1 MFLAP
6 RSGEDRQPLRGAR
19 TAFGEAFS
27 RAASGLD
34 WSYPCLIWIADY
46 LKAETGRD
54 PAAGFR
60 HVAWNE
66 AGAKASLAR
75 LAVAGE
81 GQTAVER
88 TLDFIAKRDGWQA
101 RDGAQQGA
109 CMIAVFNSFALCPS
123 RPNGREAQPLGPDDP
138 TIGIPAI
145 FDGWRGWLVC
155 YFGVATILRG
165 QPVRIWEV
173 AR

>member
-1 MFLAP
+1 M
-6 RSGEDRQPLRGAR
+6 

-60 HVAWNE
+60 HVAWDE

-109 CMIAVFNSFALCPS
+109 CMIGVFTA
-123 RPNGREAQPLGPDDP
+123 PDDP
-138 TIGIPAI
+138 AVGIPAI
-145 FDGWRGWLVC
+145 FDGWKGWLVC
-155 YFGVATILRG
+155 YYGVATILRE
-165 QPVRIWEV
+165 QPVRMWEV